1 MVSMSTESDVWGD
14 KILQSPMLLQNDT
27 AWLDIAPDRVLLYF
41 RGVHAVVIVPAAG
54 AGVRMGVPDPK
65 QFMELAGRPIL
76 SHTLER
82 LERCSEVEG
91 IIVVAPQSSQGRMK
105 ELIEEYGFM
114 KVIDVV
120 PGGEQRQDSVRLGL
134 GAVPDEFDLVAVH
147 DGVRPLIT
155 PELITRIF
163 REASVNG
170 AAIPVVRPKD
180 TVIIMNDDRDFHVP
194 RREKVRC
201 VQTPQAFSRDLL
213 ERAFAKA
220 TEDGFYGTDEASLVE
235 RLGERIYLVEGD
247 DNNIKITTPGDVALA
262 EVLLA
267 QTSSDT

>member
-1 MVSMSTESDVWGD
+1 M
-14 KILQSPMLLQNDT
+14 
-27 AWLDIAPDRVLLYF
+27 
-41 RGVHAVVIVPAAG
+41 G
-54 AGVRMGVPDPK
+54 ASDPK

-82 LERCSEVEG
+82 LERCIEVEG
-91 IIVVAPQSSQGRMK
+91 IIVVSPQSSQVRMK
-105 ELIEEYGFM
+105 ELVEEYGFI

-134 GAVPDEFDLVAVH
+134 KAVTDEFDLVAVH

-155 PELITRIF
+155 SDLITRIF

-170 AAIPVVRPKD
+170 AAIPVVRLKD
-180 TVIIMNDDRDFHVP
+180 TVIIMNDNRDFHVP

-213 ERAFAKA
+213 ERAFSKA

-235 RLGERIYLVEGD
+235 RLGERIYLVDGD
-247 DNNIKITTPGDVALA
+247 DSNIKITTPADVELA
-262 EVLLA
+262 AVLLA
-267 QTSSDT
+267 QPNADK